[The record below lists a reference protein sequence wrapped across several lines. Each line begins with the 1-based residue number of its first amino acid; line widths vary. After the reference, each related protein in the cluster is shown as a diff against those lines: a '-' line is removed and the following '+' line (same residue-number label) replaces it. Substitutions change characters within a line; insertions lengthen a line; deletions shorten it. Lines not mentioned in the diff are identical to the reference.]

1 MEINAVTLLP
11 EIILSVG
18 GVLLALL
25 IPAVARERQARLGYP
40 ALVVVAAALVAT
52 LVRWN
57 ESGTGFAG
65 LVVEDPFTHFARL
78 LFLLAIGA
86 VVATAIPYLEVQE
99 IRRGEFFPLLLF
111 AGVGMNLMAA
121 SADLIMLFL
130 GLEVL
135 AIATYALAAYR
146 REDLRSV
153 EAALKYFLLGAFST
167 AFLLLGVALVYG
179 STQSTRYEA
188 IAEYIQGTGSW
199 GPLLI
204 LGCGLLLIG
213 FGFKAAL
220 APLHVW
226 TPDVYQ
232 GAPLPVMAH
241 LAVASKAAALVALV
255 RLVMQVVDLEASGWR
270 ELLWVSA
277 ILTMVIGN
285 VGALT
290 QTNLK
295 RLLAYSSIA
304 HAGYLLVGVVAGTAY
319 GFQGVLFYLVAYA
332 FMTLGAL
339 AVIQVVAGRGEG
351 LVELEDYS
359 GFGLR
364 SPLLGLVLAVCL
376 VSLAGIPL
384 TAGFAGKFFLLAAAV
399 EEGFYGLVI
408 VAVLAS
414 AVGVYYYLRVL
425 VYMYMYAPGNEDPPP
440 VPTAVRVVLVVCT
453 AATIFF
459 GILPGSL
466 LRLASEA
473 IKL

>member
-18 GVLLALL
+18 GILLVLL
-25 IPAVARERQARLGYP
+25 IPAVSRQRQARLGYP
-40 ALVVVAAALVAT
+40 ALAVVAAALVAT

-65 LVVEDPFTHFARL
+65 LVVEDPFTQFARL
-78 LFLLAIGA
+78 LFLVSIGA
-86 VVATAIPYLEVQE
+86 VAATAIPYLEVQE
-99 IRRGEFFPLLLF
+99 IRKGEFFPLLLF

-179 STQSTRYEA
+179 STRSTEYAA
-188 IAEYIQGTGSW
+188 IAAYLREAGTLA
-199 GPLLI
+199 PLLM
-204 LGCGLLLIG
+204 LGSGLLLVG

-241 LAVASKAAALVALV
+241 LAVASKAAALVVLV
-255 RLVMQVVDLEASGWR
+255 RLVMQVIDLDSSGWR

-304 HAGYLLVGVVAGTAY
+304 HAGYLLVGVVAGTRY

-339 AVIQVVAGRGEG
+339 AVIQVVAGRGES
-351 LVELEDYS
+351 LVDLEGYS

-364 SPLLGLVLAVCL
+364 SPLLGLALAVCL
-376 VSLAGIPL
+376 ISLAGIPL

-399 EEGFYGLVI
+399 EEGFYGLVVI
-408 VAVLAS
+408 AVLAS

-425 VYMYMYAPGNEDPPP
+425 VYMYMYAPAGDDPPR
-440 VPTAVRVVLVVCT
+440 VPIVVGVVVLLCT
-453 AATIFF
+453 VATIFF

-466 LRLASEA
+466 LQLASEA